1 MPVMAKVALVACDRY
16 DQEMVDKAVARGL
29 ELLGGAELFARPEET
44 ILLKP
49 NVLFGDPPEKCT
61 NTHPVVLKAVIKAFR
76 PTGARITYG
85 DSPGFGPS
93 HAALKRAKLAEAAEE
108 MGIEEADFKT
118 GREVPVGG
126 AGIDS
131 ILDSVP
137 IAQGVLDSG
146 GVVSLPKLK
155 THGFQKYTGC
165 VKNQY
170 GCVPGL
176 TKAAFHVRFPDA
188 NDFAKMLL
196 TVNRIVGPRLYI
208 MDGIWGMEGNGPRG
222 GTPVNMGLL
231 LFSTDPIALDA
242 TVCRMI
248 NLDPQNVP
256 TIKFGVIQGDG
267 TDKEEEIELAGDPI
281 ERFKKTDFTIDR
293 APLRPYRDGGPFRLS
308 ANVLVPKP
316 TIDPEKCIRCG
327 VCVQACPA
335 DPKALS
341 WPEGKPGE
349 NPPVYDYSNCIR
361 CYCCQEMCPE
371 SAVYLRKTIIRKLF
385 DALSGGRQKNGRKQ

>member
-1 MPVMAKVALVACDRY
+1 MAKVALVACDRY

-29 ELLGGAELFARPEET
+29 ELLGGPEQFARSEET

-85 DSPGFGPS
+85 DSPGFGPT

-108 MGIEEADFKT
+108 MKIEEADFKT
-118 GREVPVGG
+118 GREVPAGG

-137 IAQGVLDSG
+137 IAQGVLDSD

-170 GCVPGL
+170 GCIPGL

-196 TVNRIVGPRLYI
+196 TVNRIVNPRLYI

-248 NLDPQNVP
+248 NLEPQNVP

-267 TDKEEEIELAGDPI
+267 TDKEEEIELAGEPI
-281 ERFKKTDFTIDR
+281 ERFKKTDFIIDR

-385 DALSGGRQKNGRKQ
+385 DALSGGGQKNGRKQ